1 MFDLA
6 EEPCVMVSEEGL
18 AFMVKSGLVP
28 LRVALELRRVTARRT
43 RMEMAITGVDRMVM
57 FFDIG
62 FSAPYSRGNE
72 DKPFFCTRQERSCTE
87 CAPHHRDYSCNLRK
101 ERDCT
106 LGDRMLD
113 MFIFCVSCLREYSV
127 EPGSL
132 IQRKGQPD
140 DRHCQDYYE
149 VLVLR
154 SGEGQARG

>member
-1 MFDLA
+1 MLDLA

-72 DKPFFCTRQERSCTE
+72 DKPFFCMRQERSCTE
-87 CAPHHRDYSCNLRK
+87 CAPHHRDYS
-101 ERDCT
+101 
-106 LGDRMLD
+106 G
-113 MFIFCVSCLREYSV
+113 IFVK
-127 EPGSL
+127 GS
-132 IQRKGQPD
+132 I
-140 DRHCQDYYE
+140 
-149 VLVLR
+149 
-154 SGEGQARG
+154 SA